1 MIELY
6 TALISQ
12 LRNLW
17 QYICIG
23 VTLLFFNYYQL
34 DNKYMIGCIFISLTV
49 AKALENITN
58 KIKTKYITYKV
69 KCYYLKEY
77 KNLNKN
83 EKKLVDDCLNR
94 NSLSSCRNFVDFGE
108 EEALLT
114 SLEIKKIGT
123 KNHQLFTMNKLCFD
137 TLLGHRKKNKDK
149 KNG

>member
-34 DNKYMIGCIFISLTV
+34 DNKYMIGCIFISLSA

-58 KIKTKYITYKV
+58 KIKTKYITYKA
-69 KCYYLKEY
+69 KGYYIKEY
-77 KNLNKN
+77 KALNKS
-83 EKKLVDDCLNR
+83 EKRIIDDCLNR
-94 NSLSSCRNFVDFGE
+94 NSLTFCRNFADFGE
-108 EEALLT
+108 EESLLT

-123 KNHQLFTMNKLCFD
+123 KHRQLFAMNKLCFD
-137 TLLGHRKKNKDK
+137 TLLEYREKNKDK

>member
-34 DNKYMIGCIFISLTV
+34 DNKYMIGCIFISLSA

-58 KIKTKYITYKV
+58 KIKTKYIKRTTDGI
-69 KCYYLKEY
+69 E
-77 KNLNKN
+77 
-83 EKKLVDDCLNR
+83 R
-94 NSLSSCRNFVDFGE
+94 
-108 EEALLT
+108 
-114 SLEIKKIGT
+114 
-123 KNHQLFTMNKLCFD
+123 
-137 TLLGHRKKNKDK
+137 
-149 KNG
+149 